1 MKNIESLKNYVGN
14 VTEEEFM
21 ILAKKIYMITDFICD
36 DYPKHKEW
44 YFTKQLPATIN
55 GDERNILFVRNPEDD
70 NEIISMACLKRDKE
84 EKKICTLYV
93 SDKCRWLG
101 IGTSIIEESMRWLGT
116 TKPLITLADYKLE
129 MFRPIINKYGWEL
142 TEIVSGLY
150 NDRTQELCFN
160 GTLTKNNEETLEQ
173 QLHKKLIRVLK
184 NRYDNVK

>member
-21 ILAKKIYMITDFICD
+21 ILATKIYMITDFICD

-84 EKKICTLYV
+84 EQKICTLYV
-93 SDKCRWLG
+93 SDKYRGLG
-101 IGTSIIEESMRWLGT
+101 IGTAIVEESMRWLGT

-142 TEIVSGLY
+142 TEIVSCLY
-150 NDRTQELCFN
+150 NDRAKELCFN

-173 QLHKKLIRVLK
+173 QLHKKLVRVLK
-184 NRYDNVK
+184 NRYDNIK